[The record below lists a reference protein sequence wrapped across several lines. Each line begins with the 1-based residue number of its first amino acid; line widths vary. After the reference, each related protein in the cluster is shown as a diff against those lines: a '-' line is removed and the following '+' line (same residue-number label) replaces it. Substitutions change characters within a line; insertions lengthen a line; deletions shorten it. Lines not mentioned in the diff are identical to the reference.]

1 MGTQMPVKKANKLAS
16 TKLGG
21 KLVNDYWEMVFRARE
36 EGKLVCWYEGSA
48 INPFLQ
54 AADICW
60 VHGEAYSAMLAARH
74 QEGPAQ
80 KAAEEYCGHLP
91 YGYRVPLVDLST

>member
-60 VHGEAYSAMLAARH
+60 VHGEAYSAMLAAHRSIIIFCCAA
-74 QEGPAQ
+74 ESFAQ
-80 KAAEEYCGHLP
+80 KALP
-91 YGYRVPLVDLST
+91 IIGMYWAMN